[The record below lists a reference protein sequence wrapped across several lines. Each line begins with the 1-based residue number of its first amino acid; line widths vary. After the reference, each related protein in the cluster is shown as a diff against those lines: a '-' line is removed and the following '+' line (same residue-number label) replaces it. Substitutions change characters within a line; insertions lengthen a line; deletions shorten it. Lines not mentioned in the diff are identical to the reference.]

1 MATTKWLRLQIISST
16 PCLKKQK
23 QTQKSSILADD
34 ATLLF
39 HLETDMTD
47 VCVCVCVCAVFK
59 AKIRRKGQVR
69 EYSVKLQANEYRGE
83 VTGIN
88 KNKTRSTKFKHD

>member
-39 HLETDMTD
+39 YLETDMTG
-47 VCVCVCVCAVFK
+47 VCVCCVVARHG
-59 AKIRRKGQVR
+59 AARNDDMLIGD
-69 EYSVKLQANEYRGE
+69 
-83 VTGIN
+83 
-88 KNKTRSTKFKHD
+88 RSGLVSRTVIYFIILIEIL